1 MPCSVNG
8 HIHNC
13 FYCDTPPTSRPN
25 IAASLALGQ
34 NLLYLLPLLLAL
46 RSTVLRAGAL
56 DKQARANKRLQDSH
70 EIILFPF
77 KSVIRA
83 LDSG

>member
-1 MPCSVNG
+1 MVISITVFTAT
-8 HIHNC
+8 H
-13 FYCDTPPTSRPN
+13 PPTSRPN